1 MFITLWGSVVFLKFF
16 VVQVYLARHQNHSFI
31 PTPTWAV
38 KRGAP
43 LADIHL
49 GLYSSCF
56 SAEAASFVVCSS
68 VPFLKNGWVGV
79 WGCWWREVVFFFM
92 KPVANVLSILDF
104 SEITVRKSLFN
115 CLLLLGLAYLSPV
128 AKSSDSSISVNEL
141 ANTERQG
148 KKYFKNIVLPT
159 IGWKFC
165 FWKWV
170 KPAQHSS

>member
-1 MFITLWGSVVFLKFF
+1 M
-16 VVQVYLARHQNHSFI
+16 
-31 PTPTWAV
+31 
-38 KRGAP
+38 
-43 LADIHL
+43 
-49 GLYSSCF
+49 
-56 SAEAASFVVCSS
+56 
-68 VPFLKNGWVGV
+68 
-79 WGCWWREVVFFFM
+79 FFFM

-159 IGWKFC
+159 IG
-165 FWKWV
+165 
-170 KPAQHSS
+170 